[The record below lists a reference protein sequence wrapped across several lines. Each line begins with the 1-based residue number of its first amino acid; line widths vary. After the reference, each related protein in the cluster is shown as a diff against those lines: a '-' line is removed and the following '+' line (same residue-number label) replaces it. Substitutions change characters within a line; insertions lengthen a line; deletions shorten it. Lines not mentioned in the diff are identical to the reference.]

1 MRVMGNVS
9 EGPALCQALEGLS
22 LPISCKSDIGELVS
36 QQRHLNYVLYEVGQI
51 FPKVITACV
60 CAGLPT
66 SRADPGG
73 KAGSK
78 EKAGLECDSLAYLKC
93 YLLSSKPIL

>member
-1 MRVMGNVS
+1 MS

-51 FPKVITACV
+51 FPKVITDCV
-60 CAGLPT
+60 CTGLPT

-73 KAGSK
+73 NVGCK

>member
-1 MRVMGNVS
+1 MRVMGNLS
-9 EGPALCQALEGLS
+9 EAPALCQALEGLS
-22 LPISCKSDIGELVS
+22 LPIGCESHAGRPAS
-36 QQRHLNYVLYEVGQI
+36 QQRHLNYVSYEVVQI
-51 FPKVITACV
+51 LPKVITAGV

-73 KAGSK
+73 KEGGR